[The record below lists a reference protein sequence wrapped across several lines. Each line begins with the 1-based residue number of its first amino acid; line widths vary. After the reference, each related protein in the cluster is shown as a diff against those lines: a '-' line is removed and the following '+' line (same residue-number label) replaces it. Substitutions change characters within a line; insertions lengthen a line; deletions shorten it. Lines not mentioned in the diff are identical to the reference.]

1 MSKKI
6 TYLFYFDN
14 NQQSINDIKR
24 VKEECFMEKE
34 ITSLMEKAC
43 VEILKKVVETGS
55 ISDNELLLITTYTKA
70 TQKKATKNDLQKLLG
85 LGKEV
90 ASVIEK
96 IFPNT

>member
-1 MSKKI
+1 
-6 TYLFYFDN
+6 
-14 NQQSINDIKR
+14 
-24 VKEECFMEKE
+24 MEKE

-96 IFPNT
+96 IFYLASFNHTAIFDSPRFANV